1 MEKRVVISHKR
12 TAAGV
17 FSACPICKAGKL
29 LRLYP
34 ETSAAALP
42 VFCRRCKRVIVL
54 DIQPGEWAD
63 RVTLR
68 RID

>member
-1 MEKRVVISHKR
+1 MEKRVVLSHKR

-17 FSACPICKAGKL
+17 FSSCPICGAGKL
-29 LRLYP
+29 LRLYQ

-54 DIQPGEWAD
+54 DIQPGERAD

-68 RID
+68 RVD

>member
-1 MEKRVVISHKR
+1 MEKRVVISQNR

-17 FSACPICKAGKL
+17 FSSCPICGARKL
-29 LRLYP
+29 LRLDP
-34 ETSAAALP
+34 ETSATALP

-54 DIQPGEWAD
+54 DIQPGERAD

-68 RID
+68 RVD